1 MGQILSKALLEQIR
15 AANDIVEVVGAYL
28 PLKRAGSSFKGLCPF
43 HKEKTPSFHAN
54 PQRQSFHCFGC
65 GAGGDVFRFIM
76 QYDGV
81 DFVSAVRLLA
91 RRAGIAVELTEDD
104 RQEGP
109 NKDLLLKLL
118 EDVTMVYHHALQKL
132 PAAEAARAYLR
143 KRDLGDAVVRDY
155 LLGYAPEGWDTLV
168 KWGQKKNYSP
178 ALLEAA
184 GLLSRS
190 DSEEGR
196 VYDRFRHRLMFPV
209 RDEIGRI
216 VGFSG
221 RVLADDPK
229 AAKYVNTPE
238 TPVFHKGKLLYA
250 LDKARR
256 AIMDSRTALLCEGQ
270 IDVIRCHLGGF
281 QNAVAAQGTALT
293 EQHAQVLKRY
303 ADSVIVVLD
312 ADPAGQKASLRSA
325 ELLLAAGLSV
335 SIASLPPDEDPD
347 SLIRAKG
354 PAAFQAVLDK
364 ARPLLDFQVA
374 LLRQGEGFSGEAGL
388 MRAARAVLETIAK
401 APTAVQRDHLL
412 RQAARELGLT
422 ENALRQDLNKLTR
435 TSGPAR
441 VQAEGEPEAKVQH
454 PLEEVTVLELSV
466 RHPEVV
472 LLFRR
477 YLPADAMTDP
487 TCRRLYE
494 LVLVGEEN
502 PMGAL
507 GPDSPEAAR
516 LLAQVEAAPSRL
528 VGEDLTAEHPAQD
541 LILRLRRKQ
550 MERRRVELRQK
561 LSSAPESERQALDL
575 ECKQLTLDIKSL
587 QQGWDRALPILE
599 LD

>member
-1 MGQILSKALLEQIR
+1 MGQGISKALLEQIR
-15 AANDIVEVVGAYL
+15 AANDIVEVVGTYI

-43 HKEKTPSFHAN
+43 HREKTPSFHAN

-91 RRAGIAVELTEDD
+91 RRAGIAVELTEQD

-109 NKDLLLKLL
+109 NKDLLLQLL
-118 EDVTMVYHHALQKL
+118 EDVTMLYHHALQKL
-132 PAAEAARAYLR
+132 PAAEAARRYLQ
-143 KRDLGDAVVRDY
+143 KRDLGEAVVRDY

-168 KWGQKKNYSP
+168 KWGQKKKYTA
-178 ALLEAA
+178 ALLESA

-221 RVLADDPK
+221 RLLADDAK

-293 EQHAQVLKRY
+293 EQHTQVLKRY
-303 ADSVIVVLD
+303 ADSVLVVLD
-312 ADPAGQKASLRSA
+312 ADPAGQQASLRSA

-354 PAAFQAVLDK
+354 PAVFQAVLDQ
-364 ARPLLDFQVA
+364 ARPLLDFQIA
-374 LLRQGEGFSGEAGL
+374 LLRNREGFAGEAGL

-401 APTAVQRDHLL
+401 APSAVQRDHLL
-412 RQAARELGLT
+412 RQAAGGLGLT
-422 ENALRQDLNKLTR
+422 EEALRQDIKRLAR
-435 TSGPAR
+435 PAGPAAPPGSPAGSPAR
-441 VQAEGEPEAKVQH
+441 HPAEEEAT
-454 PLEEVTVLELSV
+454 LDLAI

-472 LLFRR
+472 ILFRR
-477 YLPADAMTDP
+477 YLPADALTDA
-487 TCRRLYE
+487 TCRRIYE
-494 LVLVGEEN
+494 LILAGEEN
-502 PMGAL
+502 LMGAL
-507 GPDSPEAAR
+507 GPDDPEAIR

-528 VGEDLTAEHPAQD
+528 IGQEASPEDPAQD
-541 LILRLRRKQ
+541 LILVLRRKQ
-550 MERRRVELRQK
+550 MERQLDELRRRRRN
-561 LSSAPESERQALDL
+561 AMESERRQLDL
-575 ECKQLTLDIKSL
+575 ECAHLTLDIKTL
-587 QQGWDRALPILE
+587 QQGWARAQPILE

>member
-1 MGQILSKALLEQIR
+1 MSPVISKALLEQIR
-15 AANDIVEVVGAYL
+15 GANDIVEVVGTYI

-91 RRAGIAVELTEDD
+91 RRAGIAVELTDDD

-118 EDVTMVYHHALQKL
+118 EDVTMLYHHALQKL
-132 PAAEAARAYLR
+132 PAAEAARRYLQ

-168 KWGQKKNYSP
+168 KWGQKKKYAP

-190 DSEEGR
+190 DSEEDR

-256 AIMDSRTALLCEGQ
+256 AIMDSRAALLCEGQ

-303 ADSVIVVLD
+303 ADSVTVVLD

-354 PAAFQAVLDK
+354 PAAFQGVLDA
-364 ARPLLDFQVA
+364 ARPLLDFQVG

-422 ENALRQDLNKLTR
+422 ESALRQDLSRLIR
-435 TSGPAR
+435 PSGPAR
-441 VQAEGEPEAKVQH
+441 VQADGESTAPAQH
-454 PLEEVTVLELSV
+454 PLEEVTVLELAV
-466 RHPEVV
+466 RHPEVA

-487 TCRRLYE
+487 VCRRLYE
-494 LVLVGEEN
+494 LILTGEEN
-502 PMGAL
+502 PMSAL
-507 GPDSPEAAR
+507 GPDDTEAIR

-528 VGEDLTAEHPAQD
+528 VGEDLSPEHPAQD

-561 LSSAPESERQALDL
+561 LGATPESDRPALEM

-587 QQGWDRALPILE
+587 QQGWARAQPILE

>member
-1 MGQILSKALLEQIR
+1 MSPVISKALLEQIR
-15 AANDIVEVVGAYL
+15 AANDIVEVVGTYL

-118 EDVTMVYHHALQKL
+118 EDVTMLYHHALQKL
-132 PAAEAARAYLR
+132 PAAEAARRYLQ

-168 KWGQKKNYSP
+168 KWGQKKKYTP

-196 VYDRFRHRLMFPV
+196 VYDRFRDRLMFPV

-221 RVLADDPK
+221 RLLADDPK

-256 AIMDSRTALLCEGQ
+256 AIMDSRAALLCEGQ

-303 ADSVIVVLD
+303 ADSVTVVLD

-347 SLIRAKG
+347 SLIRGQG

-364 ARPLLDFQVA
+364 ARPLLDFQVE
-374 LLRQGEGFSGEAGL
+374 LLRKQETFSGEAGL

-401 APTAVQRDHLL
+401 APSAVQRDHLL

-422 ENALRQDLNKLTR
+422 EPALRQDLSR
-435 TSGPAR
+435 MMRPAGPAR
-441 VQAEGEPEAKVQH
+441 VQAGDEPPARVEH
-454 PLEEVTVLELSV
+454 PLEEVTVLELAV
-466 RHPEVV
+466 RHPEAAQ
-472 LLFRR
+472 LFRR

-487 TCRRLYE
+487 VCRRLYD
-494 LVLVGEEN
+494 LILVGDEH
-502 PMGAL
+502 PMSAL
-507 GPDSPEAAR
+507 GPDHPEAAR
-516 LLAQVEAAPSRL
+516 LLAQVEASPSRL
-528 VGEDLTAEHPAQD
+528 MGEDSSPQDPAQD
-541 LILRLRRKQ
+541 LILRLRRRQ

-561 LSSAPESERQALDL
+561 LGAAPENERQALDL
-575 ECKQLTLDIKSL
+575 ECKQLTLDIKML